1 MQRLP
6 LPNWTLLRAFS
17 AYIISVTDNSDLNLM
32 TSRNLS
38 TILVPTLQIPGQLFT
53 ALVESFGTLFAHEP
67 DQSVSAS
74 IQVTAPSPAMHP
86 DDIRSPR
93 RQVFGDVATPSYNQ
107 STFGNGGLGLT
118 YEEILQHGRAEPS
131 TGFSSLNDAA
141 SSSGGGNYGP
151 SVTMPGPEYGA
162 FQRTLPVSGNGNSN
176 SSGNTREARA
186 RRRESSM
193 LLSGFGGLAAQRK
206 SSIASMN
213 QASEFSVSL
222 VCTRGGRWL
231 TMW

>member
-17 AYIISVTDNSDLNLM
+17 AYIIAVTDKSDLNLM
-32 TSRNLS
+32 TARNLS

-53 ALVESFGTLFAHEP
+53 ALVDSYDTLFAQAP
-67 DQSVSAS
+67 DQSASAS
-74 IQVTAPSPAMHP
+74 IQVTAPSPAMNP

-107 STFGNGGLGLT
+107 SAFANGGLGLT
-118 YEEILQHGRAEPS
+118 YEEVLQHGRAEPS

-141 SSSGGGNYGP
+141 SISGGSNHGP

-162 FQRTLPVSGNGNSN
+162 FQRTLTVSGNSKSN
-176 SSGNTREARA
+176 SSANAREARA

-193 LLSGFGGLAAQRK
+193 LLSGFGGSAAQRK

-213 QASEFSVSL
+213 QASKFLCIPE
-222 VCTRGGRWL
+222 RN
-231 TMW
+231 